1 MTRSLIVAYALRDL
15 IRRLPPDLK
24 KKIRQGL
31 EEIVKNPRS
40 GKLLCEELAGLRSY
54 KIGQIRI
61 IYRTTAARIELVA
74 IGPRKTIYEK
84 VALEIKRAV
93 RTLSGGRYTR

>member
-1 MTRSLIVAYALRDL
+1 MTRLLKVPDDLRDF

-31 EEIVKNPRS
+31 GDILRNPSS
-40 GKLLCEELAGLRSY
+40 GKPLCEELAGLRSY

-61 IYRTTAARIELVA
+61 IYRTSAACIELAA
-74 IGPRKTIYEK
+74 IGPRKTIYEN
-84 VALEIKRAV
+84 VALEIKRHAMEN
-93 RTLSGGRYTR
+93 TP